1 MICNENFVFLLN
13 IIDTR
18 STTLRYEHDPKEVG
32 MKPSD
37 VTVDQAIDILKKLVK
52 GTRDEVQ
59 MDSPRLFG
67 RWRAA
72 LEGMDNTT
80 IHEVF
85 DRAYDC
91 SQYSQSCR
99 NNPDKAKLARYVSSE
114 QISK

>member
-1 MICNENFVFLLN
+1 M
-13 IIDTR
+13 
-18 STTLRYEHDPKEVG
+18 
-32 MKPSD
+32 
-37 VTVDQAIDILKKLVK
+37 DILKKLVK
-52 GTRDEVQ
+52 ATRQEVQ

-91 SQYSQSCR
+91 SQYSQTCR
-99 NNPDKAKLARYVSSE
+99 DNPDKVKLARFVSLLSANLKVE
-114 QISK
+114 RKVTTIALTR

>member
-1 MICNENFVFLLN
+1 M
-13 IIDTR
+13 
-18 STTLRYEHDPKEVG
+18 
-32 MKPSD
+32 
-37 VTVDQAIDILKKLVK
+37 DILKKLVK
-52 GTRDEVQ
+52 GTREEVQ

-91 SQYSQSCR
+91 SQYSQTCR
-99 NNPDKAKLARYVSSE
+99 DNPDKVKLARFVSL
-114 QISK
+114 